1 MIQDINLGVLNF
13 SFIFFSS
20 HSFLFSLFTLYL
32 LVIVALNIIDWFQ
45 SITSL
50 FEEAFFLGFYFWKE
64 WGQGFHLFYIIFY
77 LIIFCQFFFKIL
89 ILYFIFIIN
98 IYFILARIQDIFNLI
113 AVYIIFLVNILIFYR
128 LSRIFR
134 ISIVNIMIIIL

>member
-1 MIQDINLGVLNF
+1 MNKCYLFFAWIGLPSLWNWHFSFFKYIIFIVLPMIQDINLGVLNF

-32 LVIVALNIIDWFQ
+32 LVIVVLNIIDWFQ

-64 WGQGFHLFYIIFY
+64 WGQGLHLFYIIFY
-77 LIIFCQFFFKIL
+77 LIIFSQFFFKIL

-98 IYFILARIQDIFNLI
+98 IYFILARI
-113 AVYIIFLVNILIFYR
+113 
-128 LSRIFR
+128 
-134 ISIVNIMIIIL
+134 

>member
-1 MIQDINLGVLNF
+1 MNKCYLFFAWIGLPSLWNWHFSFFKYIIFIVLPMIQDINLGVLNF

-50 FEEAFFLGFYFWKE
+50 LEEAFFLGFYFWKE

-77 LIIFCQFFFKIL
+77 LIIFSQFFFKIL

-98 IYFILARIQDIFNLI
+98 IYFILARI
-113 AVYIIFLVNILIFYR
+113 
-128 LSRIFR
+128 
-134 ISIVNIMIIIL
+134 

>member
-1 MIQDINLGVLNF
+1 MNKCYLFFAWIGLPSLWNWHFSFFKYIIFIVLPMIQDINLGVLNF

-77 LIIFCQFFFKIL
+77 LIIFGQFFFKIL

-98 IYFILARIQDIFNLI
+98 IYFILARI
-113 AVYIIFLVNILIFYR
+113 
-128 LSRIFR
+128 
-134 ISIVNIMIIIL
+134 

>member
-1 MIQDINLGVLNF
+1 MNKCYLFFAWIGLPSLWNWHFSFFKYIIFIVLPMIQDINLGVLNF

-77 LIIFCQFFFKIL
+77 LIIFSQFFFKIL

-98 IYFILARIQDIFNLI
+98 IYFILARI
-113 AVYIIFLVNILIFYR
+113 
-128 LSRIFR
+128 
-134 ISIVNIMIIIL
+134 

>member
-1 MIQDINLGVLNF
+1 MNKCYLFFAWIGLPSLWNWHFSFFKYIIFIVLPMIQDINLGVLNF

-32 LVIVALNIIDWFQ
+32 LVIVVLNIIDWFQ

-77 LIIFCQFFFKIL
+77 LIIFSQFFFKIL

-98 IYFILARIQDIFNLI
+98 IYFILARI
-113 AVYIIFLVNILIFYR
+113 
-128 LSRIFR
+128 
-134 ISIVNIMIIIL
+134 

>member
-1 MIQDINLGVLNF
+1 MNKCYLFFAWIGLPSLWNWHFSFFKYIIFIVLPMIQDINLGVLNF

-64 WGQGFHLFYIIFY
+64 WGQGFHLFCIIFY
-77 LIIFCQFFFKIL
+77 LIIFSQFFFKIL

-98 IYFILARIQDIFNLI
+98 IYFTLARI
-113 AVYIIFLVNILIFYR
+113 
-128 LSRIFR
+128 
-134 ISIVNIMIIIL
+134 